1 MMTKKIFSKCYP
13 ISGYKKWRAKILV
26 DKYYSDAD
34 KAFVKGGEVRVS
46 GSSLPL
52 HSFAIKVIGIT
63 IVIMAI
69 IVIITIITEIGKKRT
84 NIFLPAT

>member
-1 MMTKKIFSKCYP
+1 MTKKIFSKCYP
-13 ISGYKKWRAKILV
+13 ISGYKKWSLI

-34 KAFVKGGEVRVS
+34 KAFVKGGEVCVS